1 MIIFWLFVSVMILI
15 ALFFLLRP
23 FFRLESR
30 KQGDQI
36 EPMLDVYRSRLNEIK
51 TEVETGLLSDTEAV
65 LAENEL
71 NQTLLNEVDEN
82 QITRTTKSGS
92 HEWWAAGVMLVLLPV
107 ITISIYMIVGNP
119 HLVDTVLQ
127 QHTAAQDDSGTHPF
141 SIEEMVDQLAIRL
154 ANQPDDP
161 QGWLML
167 TNSYMTLGRYQ
178 DAAEAAGHL
187 YALHGNDP
195 YVMLR
200 YADVL
205 ATANG
210 NRMSGK
216 PAELVQK
223 ALALE
228 PENITG
234 LWLAGMA
241 EDEQGNH
248 HAAIEYW
255 LRLLPLL
262 EDDPDSFEEVQILIG
277 RAQGKLG
284 ESQKVTVITDTNPA
298 TTDNPRSIIVNVS
311 LSPDFA
317 NDTHPDDVLFVYAK
331 AVEGPPMPLAVVR
344 ETVKNLPLQVTM
356 DDSLA
361 MFPGM
366 KLSDYEQIQI
376 SARISKSGNAIPQP
390 GDFVGETPTI
400 TLNQTDSATVI
411 INKQVH

>member
-1 MIIFWLFVSVMILI
+1 MILI